1 MRLRHGALG
10 VLIAQAISTAQLI
23 TGRRRSTART
33 FGAVSKRST
42 SFPTRMKELAMEG
55 FGAPVK
61 LSCADHKHGG
71 MSLVEWDRTK
81 WNAKVPDIQPIKD
94 KCCR

>member
-1 MRLRHGALG
+1 
-10 VLIAQAISTAQLI
+10 
-23 TGRRRSTART
+23 
-33 FGAVSKRST
+33 
-42 SFPTRMKELAMEG
+42 MKELAMEG
-55 FGAPVK
+55 FAAPVK
-61 LSCADHKHGG
+61 LSCADHNGHGG